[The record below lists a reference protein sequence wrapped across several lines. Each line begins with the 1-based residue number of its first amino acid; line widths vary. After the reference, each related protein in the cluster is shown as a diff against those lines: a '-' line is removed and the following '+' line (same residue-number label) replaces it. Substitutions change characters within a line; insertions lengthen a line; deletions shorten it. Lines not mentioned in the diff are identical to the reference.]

1 MKIIL
6 PLQSLRAI
14 CVFIVIIVHFNPYQG
29 TFFHNSFLAAT
40 GVFTFLVLSGFII
53 SKIYYKKIQNTKQL
67 IMFYKKRFLRMYP
80 LHFLFLIIFLIVE
93 FLKLYIETNY
103 LIDTNNKAFSTN
115 NLQTFFSHFFLINIF
130 DSTVSFNAPAWTV
143 SGEFL
148 VSVFFGIVSL
158 IFIKESKKFY
168 FLLLSILAI
177 FITFIVYEKQLIQY
191 NTIFAFL
198 SVTFCFIIGYFYF
211 KIHLSKNKL
220 FYFLLNKNIQI
231 LNFILFLTIVY
242 FKILDFV
249 VPVCS
254 GMFILYLSEIKGKN
268 FFEKIFFNKFLIY
281 SGKISY
287 TLYLSHY
294 LVYWVYTQ
302 LFRYILKIEN
312 VESFNNTLFIE
323 NNLIIY
329 LIKIFISF
337 VSAYLIS
344 HILYNKFEKRFI

>member
-1 MKIIL
+1 MKKIL

-14 CVFIVIIVHFNPYQG
+14 CVFIVMIVHFNPYQG

-67 IMFYKKRFLRMYP
+67 LAFYKKRFLRMYP
-80 LHFLFLIIFLIVE
+80 LHFFFLIIFLIIE

-103 LIDTNNKAFSTN
+103 SINTNNKAFTTN
-115 NLQTFFSHFFLINIF
+115 NVEHFFSHFFLINIF
-130 DSTVSFNAPAWTV
+130 DKTVSFNAPAWTV

-148 VSVFFGIVSL
+148 VSIFFGIISL
-158 IFIKESKKFY
+158 IFIKESKKLY
-168 FLLLSILAI
+168 FLILSILLI
-177 FITFIVYEKQLIQY
+177 FITFIVCKKQLIQY
-191 NTIFAFL
+191 NTIFALL
-198 SVTFCFIIGYFYF
+198 SVIFCFIIGHFYF
-211 KIHLSKNKL
+211 KLYLIKNKL
-220 FYFLLNKNIQI
+220 FYFLLNRHVQI
-231 LNFILFLTIVY
+231 LNFILFITIVY
-242 FKILDFV
+242 FKVLDFI

-254 GMFILYLSEIKGKN
+254 GIFILYLSEIKGKN
-268 FFEKIFFNKFLIY
+268 FFEKIFFNKFLVY

-302 LFRYILKIEN
+302 LFRHILKIEN
-312 VESFNNTLFIE
+312 LESFNNTLFIE

-337 VSAYLIS
+337 VSVYLVS
-344 HILYNKFEKRFI
+344 HILYNQFEKKFI